1 MLDRLFE
8 AVAALLLSAI
18 TVLAMA
24 AVLARY
30 VFNASLSWS
39 AEVLVGLLVYVT
51 FFCGYLALRQ
61 GAHLRIDVIA
71 ALLPSRGQWLLFFI
85 NQTLIGVVC
94 AVMVIWGIEQTL
106 QFSHRTTLMLGA
118 PQWLFYIAVPITGVG
133 MLLELVRQCVAAV
146 RAKVPP
152 YEAAQHAALE
162 ESAS

>member
-1 MLDRLFE
+1 MLDRVFE
-8 AVAALLLSAI
+8 AIAALLLSAI
-18 TVLAMA
+18 TLLAMA

-71 ALLPSRGQWLLFFI
+71 ALLPGRGQWLLFFI

-94 AVMVIWGIEQTL
+94 VVMVIWGAEQTV

-118 PQWLFYIAVPITGVG
+118 PQWLFYIAVPVTGVA
-133 MLLELVRQCVAAV
+133 MLLELVRQCVVAV

-152 YEAAQHAALE
+152 YEAAKHAALE
-162 ESAS
+162 ETSS